1 MHLIIVDSKYPL
13 ISVKI
18 CVDFFGLTHLE
29 ARAEICQKFRSI
41 FVSSIKKNCFWELL
55 TFKGTVDV
63 FGGEYDHQEDNDLDD
78 DVEIDLHEKSNEN
91 EKVSNKKISLF
102 RGTAKKNG
110 VDTFYDEFHGSDV
123 SDDPVVSN
131 IFLS

>member
-1 MHLIIVDSKYPL
+1 M
-13 ISVKI
+13 
-18 CVDFFGLTHLE
+18 
-29 ARAEICQKFRSI
+29 
-41 FVSSIKKNCFWELL
+41 L

-63 FGGEYDHQEDNDLDD
+63 FGDEYDHQEDNDLDD
-78 DVEIDLHEKSNEN
+78 DVEIDLHEKPNEN

-123 SDDPVVSN
+123 SDHSVVTAISFYPN
-131 IFLS
+131 VLAPFTHFFIDIFHIL